1 MSDNAIYVYYLSNS
15 MKNLIF
21 KKFFSD
27 SLGFFVFATLTMS
40 VIVWTIQ
47 AVNYLDFV
55 TEDGHGLEIYF
66 KYTLLSLPKI
76 ISRIMPLI
84 FFVTIYY
91 TLNKFED
98 NNELKIF
105 WINGIDKKIFIK
117 KVIQFSLL
125 FFLFQFFLSV
135 FIVPNSQI
143 KARTYIQKSNIDFF
157 PSLINEKKF
166 VDTVDKLTIYLDKK
180 EKQNS
185 YKNIFLKDIEGP
197 DKIRIIYAKEGVL
210 NNTKNNRTLIL
221 YDGKIIDIKKKN
233 ITSFDF
239 STTVFDLSKYL
250 TKSIVDFKIQEQKTF
265 FLIECNINYHFL
277 KKQEF
282 FNVNNCNDA
291 SKSMTQEELFKRI
304 FKPLYYLALSLC
316 ACFLLLF
323 SKENNNFKFLRFL
336 IFLFGIAVLFFSEI
350 SSSFS
355 GSSDLQFLI
364 STLLPLIIFSI
375 LLTYLF
381 QKLKSP
387 KI

>member
-1 MSDNAIYVYYLSNS
+1 
-15 MKNLIF
+15 
-21 KKFFSD
+21 
-27 SLGFFVFATLTMS
+27 MS

-166 VDTVDKLTIYLDKK
+166 VDTVDKLTIYIDKK

-197 DKIRIIYAKEGVL
+197 DKIRIIYAKEG
-210 NNTKNNRTLIL
+210 
-221 YDGKIIDIKKKN
+221 
-233 ITSFDF
+233 F
-239 STTVFDLSKYL
+239 
-250 TKSIVDFKIQEQKTF
+250 
-265 FLIECNINYHFL
+265 
-277 KKQEF
+277 
-282 FNVNNCNDA
+282 
-291 SKSMTQEELFKRI
+291 
-304 FKPLYYLALSLC
+304 
-316 ACFLLLF
+316 
-323 SKENNNFKFLRFL
+323 
-336 IFLFGIAVLFFSEI
+336 
-350 SSSFS
+350 
-355 GSSDLQFLI
+355 
-364 STLLPLIIFSI
+364 
-375 LLTYLF
+375 
-381 QKLKSP
+381 
-387 KI
+387 